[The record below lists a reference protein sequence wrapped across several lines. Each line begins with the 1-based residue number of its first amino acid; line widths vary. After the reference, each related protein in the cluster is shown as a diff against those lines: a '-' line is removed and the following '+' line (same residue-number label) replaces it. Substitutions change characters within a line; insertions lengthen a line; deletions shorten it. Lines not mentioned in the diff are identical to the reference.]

1 LEIIM
6 INRHPG
12 LSSLDFYS
20 SLTLACVGAATA
32 HDTKTG
38 DLTVSAP
45 YARAM
50 LPGAKVGGGY
60 LSITNAGAAD
70 RLVGA
75 TSDRAASVQIHE
87 MKMEG
92 GIMIMREIKGGVP
105 VPASGVLELKP
116 GGYHLMFMNV
126 PKPFKQGETVRAIL
140 TFERAGSVEIPLTVG
155 AAAGGAPDMDHA
167 DKSPADGH
175 GEHQK

>member
-1 LEIIM
+1 M
-6 INRHPG
+6 IKLLARISVIA
-12 LSSLDFYS
+12 LSI
-20 SLTLACVGAATA
+20 TLALGYADAVTA
-32 HDTKTG
+32 HDATAG
-38 DLTVSAP
+38 DVTISAA

-60 LSITNAGAAD
+60 LSITNVGTAD

-75 TSDRAASVQIHE
+75 TSDRAPSVQIHE

-105 VPASGVLELKP
+105 VPAKGVLELKP

-126 PKPFKQGETVRAIL
+126 SNPFKQGETIHTVL
-140 TFERAGSVEIPLTVG
+140 TFEKAGSVEVALTVG
-155 AAAGGAPDMDHA
+155 AAAGSVPDMNHGNMSATDAHGGHA
-167 DKSPADGH
+167 K
-175 GEHQK
+175 

>member
-1 LEIIM
+1 M
-6 INRHPG
+6 IKRRLG
-12 LSSLDFYS
+12 LSTFALYSL
-20 SLTLACVGAATA
+20 LALACVGTAAA
-32 HDTKTG
+32 HDTKAG
-38 DLTVSAP
+38 NLTVNAP

-60 LSITNAGAAD
+60 LTIANAGAAD

-75 TSDRAASVQIHE
+75 SSDRATSVQIHE

-105 VPASGVLELKP
+105 IPANGVLELKP

-126 PKPFKQGETVRAIL
+126 SKPFEQGEAVHAVL
-140 TFERAGSVEIPLTVG
+140 TFEMAGSVEVTLTVG
-155 AAAGGAPDMDHA
+155 AAAGGAPDMDHGA
-167 DKSPADGH
+167 MSATGEH
-175 GEHQK
+175 GEHEK